1 MNCIKCYQEI
11 PEGSKFCPHCGAQ
24 QTAAPDTH
32 ENTQPDVTA
41 EEEAPQ
47 AEAQTQTAEAQPQA
61 AETQPQAAEAQQE
74 AAPVH
79 TEEAPQAE
87 AFAQP
92 ESQEAQDAGQAY
104 QDAQNAGQAYQDQQ
118 YQSAPYQTSPVYQA
132 SYEPQKPVNWVPYLV
147 LSIVATVCCC
157 NILSIAF
164 GIVAIVYSAKI
175 NSAVNAGQTEAALKA
190 AKMAKIWII
199 VAFAVGVVVAAI
211 LALMAVTGNLTY
223 SGYYYYY

>member
-41 EEEAPQ
+41 EEAAPQ
-47 AEAQTQTAEAQPQA
+47 AEAQTQTAE
-61 AETQPQAAEAQQE
+61 TQQE

-104 QDAQNAGQAYQDQQ
+104 QEAQDAGQAYQDAQNAGQAYQDQQ
-118 YQSAPYQTSPVYQA
+118 YQSAPYQTPPVYQA
-132 SYEPQKPVNWVPYLV
+132 SYESQKPVNWVPYLV

>member
-41 EEEAPQ
+41 EEAAPQ
-47 AEAQTQTAEAQPQA
+47 AEAQTQT
-61 AETQPQAAEAQQE
+61 AEAQQE

-104 QDAQNAGQAYQDQQ
+104 QEAQDAGQAYQDAQNAGQAYQDQQ
-118 YQSAPYQTSPVYQA
+118 YQSAPYQTPPVYQA

-211 LALMAVTGNLTY
+211 LALMAATGNLTY
-223 SGYYYYY
+223 SGYYNYY